1 MNVTPILLE
10 LLPDKDLEWVVL
22 EEVVLET
29 FILYGKSDDEEELPS
44 SLDDDAVS
52 IVGVS

>member
-10 LLPDKDLEWVVL
+10 LLPDKDLECVAL
-22 EEVVLET
+22 EEVVET

-52 IVGVS
+52 MVGVS